1 MATGFG
7 RHVQPPPSGDL
18 PSTRRLLILSALA
31 LLAVA
36 FVAVAIVLPAE
47 RGKDP
52 TGLGRLTG
60 LEMMGRIKLELAMD
74 AADHEEADRL
84 GRAEDSLT
92 LIAAGSDTSP
102 AMRTDETRIGIAPH
116 DSSEAYL
123 IMRRGAQVSFTW
135 DLATGPLNV
144 VVFGDSLNGR
154 RESRHRYQVNKA
166 QESDKGEL
174 VAAFDGF
181 HGWRWYNPSDSVVT
195 LVLRT
200 TGKYVGGR
208 QSSSAQ

>member
-1 MATGFG
+1 MAIGFG

-18 PSTRRLLILSALA
+18 PSMRRLLILSALA
-31 LLAVA
+31 LVGLA

-52 TGLGRLTG
+52 TGFGRFTG

-92 LIAAGSDTSP
+92 LIAARSDT
-102 AMRTDETRIGIAPH
+102 AAATRTDETRIGIAPH

-123 IMRRGAQVSFTW
+123 IMTRGAAVFFAW
-135 DLATGPLNV
+135 DSATGPLSV

-154 RESRHRYQVNKA
+154 RESRHRYRSDQA
-166 QESDKGEL
+166 QRSDKGEL

-181 HGWRWYNPSDSVVT
+181 HGWRWYNPGDSVVT

-200 TGKYVGGR
+200 SGRYVGGR